1 MLRANVL
8 EQPQDDR
15 AVEVVSAQVRVAV
28 RGQDLEDPVLDP
40 QDGDVERPAAEVVDR
55 DQALANALEAV
66 GQRRRG
72 RLVDDAH
79 DIEAGDAT
87 GVLGRL
93 TLAVVEVRGHRDDGL
108 FDRLAEVSL
117 GALLERLEHDRRDLR
132 GCDLAVAHLDLHDAL
147 GRHHRERQVGQLL
160 LDVVVAPAH
169 QPLHGIDGRLGAA
182 HELSLRGGAHQDALA
197 RERDDRGQEH
207 LPVSI
212 GDHPGQPRLLVDV
225 RDQAVGGAE
234 INADDARHNPPVILR
249 APGRCRR

>member
-28 RGQDLEDPVLDP
+28 RGQDLEDPVLHP
-40 QDGDVERPAAEVVDR
+40 QNGDVERPAAEVVDR

-108 FDRLAEVSL
+108 LDRLAEVRL
-117 GALLERLEHDRRDLR
+117 GALLERLQHDRRDLR
-132 GCDLAVAHLDLHDAL
+132 GGDLAAAHLDLDDAL
-147 GRHHRERQVGQLL
+147 GWHHRERQVGQLFF
-160 LDVVVAPAH
+160 DVVVATPH
-169 QPLHGIDGRLGAA
+169 QPLHRIHGRLRPAY
-182 HELSLRGGAHQDALA
+182 ELPLGRGAHQDPLA
-197 RERDDRGQEH
+197 RERDD
-207 LPVSI
+207 
-212 GDHPGQPRLLVDV
+212 
-225 RDQAVGGAE
+225 
-234 INADDARHNPPVILR
+234 
-249 APGRCRR
+249 